1 MYTPVDPFFLEELRR
16 TTLERGWAVLSPKT
30 GALLPPTDA
39 WGFPKYPDR
48 TVILPPDADL
58 GGALE
63 AFIRSNTAFLV
74 EANCWLGTWVNPKTK
89 NVYLDV
95 TTSCNGLDEALRMV
109 ALINAASRRQIIAV
123 YNSSRGETVY
133 L

>member
-1 MYTPVDPFFLEELRR
+1 MKC
-16 TTLERGWAVLSPKT
+16 TTLEHGWAVSSPKT
-30 GALLPPTDA
+30 GVFLPPTDA

-48 TVILPPDADL
+48 TIILPPDADL
-58 GGALE
+58 SGALE
-63 AFIRSNTAFLV
+63 AFIRSNAAFLA
-74 EANCWLGTWVNPKTK
+74 EANCWLGTWVNPETR
-89 NVYLDV
+89 NNYLDV
-95 TTSCNGLDEALRMV
+95 TTSCSGLDEALRMV